1 VGVKHF
7 EFSLDRLLKVKQQ
20 LERLAEMEQQRAREA
35 VDRART
41 HLEDLQN
48 QLARVADQLNASV
61 GRPMAP
67 FQWTSVYDL
76 ADRLGRSIKSSEQ
89 ELAETERKLRA
100 AAQERAQVA
109 TEVEALVSLRQQQWA
124 QWRQEVQK
132 ADQDR
137 LDELGMRQWQAAR
150 GETMGGSQSPS

>member
-1 VGVKHF
+1 VKQF
-7 EFSLDRLLKVKQQ
+7 EFSLDRLLKVKRQ
-20 LERLAEMEQQRAREA
+20 LERLAEMEQLRAREA
-35 VDRART
+35 VDRARAT
-41 HLEDLQN
+41 LQELRE
-48 QLARVADQLNASV
+48 QLTRIADQLNASI

-76 ADRLGRSIKSSEQ
+76 ADRLAQSIRTSEL
-89 ELAETERKLRA
+89 ELVETEQKLQA
-100 AAQERAQVA
+100 AAQERAHVA
-109 TEVEALVSLRQQQWA
+109 TEVEALVHLRQQQWS

-150 GETMGGSQSPS
+150 GDTMGGPQPPS

>member
-1 VGVKHF
+1 VGVKQF

-35 VDRART
+35 VDCARAN
-41 HLEDLQN
+41 LQELRD
-48 QLARVADQLNASV
+48 QLTRIADQLNASV

-76 ADRLGRSIKSSEQ
+76 ADRLGQSIKTSEQ
-89 ELAETERKLRA
+89 DLVEKERKFQI

-109 TEVEALVSLRQQQWA
+109 TEVEALVNLRQQQWA
-124 QWRQEVQK
+124 QWRQETQK

-150 GETMGGSQSPS
+150 GEAMGGPQSPS